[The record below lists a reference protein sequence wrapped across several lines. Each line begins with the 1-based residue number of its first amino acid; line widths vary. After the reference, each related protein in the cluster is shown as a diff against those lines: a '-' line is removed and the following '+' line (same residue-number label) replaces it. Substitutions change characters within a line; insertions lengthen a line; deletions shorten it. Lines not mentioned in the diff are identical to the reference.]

1 MTPVT
6 PFSAALR
13 ERSSNAHSG
22 SEHAG
27 FMSDLMKGEGTRED
41 YIALVA
47 QHWFMYDA
55 IERAAEVMAAR
66 LPRAEVVTVS
76 GAGHIVNIEAPEAF
90 DAALVAFLE
99 KLRAQGA

>member
-55 IERAAEVMAAR
+55 IERAAEVMRHDPVAAPLVDGGEHACGVDR
-66 LPRAEVVTVS
+66 AAAAGVRGAAPR
-76 GAGHIVNIEAPEAF
+76 P
-90 DAALVAFLE
+90 
-99 KLRAQGA
+99 LRPR

>member
-27 FMSDLMKGEGTRED
+27 FMSDLMKGEGNASLLEELTVLDLSCDAPKRRALSPG
-41 YIALVA
+41 ALVPSRS
-47 QHWFMYDA
+47 M
-55 IERAAEVMAAR
+55 
-66 LPRAEVVTVS
+66 
-76 GAGHIVNIEAPEAF
+76 
-90 DAALVAFLE
+90 
-99 KLRAQGA
+99 